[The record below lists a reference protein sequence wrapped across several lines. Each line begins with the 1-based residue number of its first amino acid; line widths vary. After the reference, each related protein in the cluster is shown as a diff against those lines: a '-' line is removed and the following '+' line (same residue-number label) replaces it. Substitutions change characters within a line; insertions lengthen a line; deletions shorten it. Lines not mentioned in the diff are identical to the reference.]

1 MLSYHHCSHKGV
13 QQSPHLCMRMEEL
26 LQPWSQ
32 GVVVV
37 GVHCMAVPH
46 VFCTSHTGIWFF
58 SRDICP
64 SWLWTQ
70 NLEHSF
76 VNVSFCPIVEDTI
89 VSFMYKQGGEVMV
102 SGKQNWMFS
111 WCDVSFWCG
120 LSCFFSAFCLAL
132 SLPVYVLSLPFS
144 FSENV
149 SAPPSGLL
157 GELPPIFLLLD
168 VHLLLILLMQPLD
181 DLIFCQSFTTGIWLC
196 TLSPNLLLNVGITVL
211 CNKKVAKKLGDVKGP
226 QSLRWLLWLCTY
238 LRWWWW

>member
-1 MLSYHHCSHKGV
+1 
-13 QQSPHLCMRMEEL
+13 MRMEEL
-26 LQPWSQ
+26 LQLWSQ

-149 SAPPSGLL
+149 SAPSGLL
-157 GELPPIFLLLD
+157 GELLPIFSCC
-168 VHLLLILLMQPLD
+168 LMYTLFYS
-181 DLIFCQSFTTGIWLC
+181 FCWCNHWMISSSVRV
-196 TLSPNLLLNVGITVL
+196 SPQGYGCVL
-211 CNKKVAKKLGDVKGP
+211 
-226 QSLRWLLWLCTY
+226 SLRICCWMLALQFYATKRLPKNWAMW
-238 LRWWWW
+238 RDPRV